1 MKILK
6 LEILLYILKKELNIE
21 NIELMAYIN

>member
-6 LEILLYILKKELNIE
+6 LEIVSYILKKELNIE

>member
-6 LEILLYILKKELNIE
+6 LEIVSYILKKELNIE
-21 NIELMAYIN
+21 NTELMAYIN

>member
-6 LEILLYILKKELNIE
+6 LEIVSYILKTELNIE
-21 NIELMAYIN
+21 NTELMMYIN

>member
-6 LEILLYILKKELNIE
+6 LEIVSYILKTELNIE
-21 NIELMAYIN
+21 NTELMTYIN

>member
-6 LEILLYILKKELNIE
+6 LEILLYILRKELNIE